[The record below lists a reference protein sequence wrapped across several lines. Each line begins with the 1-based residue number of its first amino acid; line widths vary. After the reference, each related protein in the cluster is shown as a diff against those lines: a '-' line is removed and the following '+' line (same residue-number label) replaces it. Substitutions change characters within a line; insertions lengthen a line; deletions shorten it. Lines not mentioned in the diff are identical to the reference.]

1 LCARTAQKLT
11 KSGPNICLLNCL
23 VWEAC
28 GHHKAALVGLRPPVP
43 HSSCCHCEGPT
54 SSPLVPL
61 QTGAEIRQRVSFL
74 IMHNIHSFQTLVS
87 PINPQASGLLTA
99 WEREQTLGTLPSGLQ
114 LAGSLDF
121 TTEGGNITNRSHGEF
136 SHNRW
141 PFAQLK
147 PIPFTCYNHLLYLP
161 NP

>member
-1 LCARTAQKLT
+1 MCTNSPETNRKEE

-28 GHHKAALVGLRPPVP
+28 GRLKAALVGLRPPVP

-61 QTGAEIRQRVSFL
+61 QTGAEIWQGVSFL

-121 TTEGGNITNRSHGEF
+121 TTEGGREHYEQISWRVQPQSLAVCTAEAYTLHM
-136 SHNRW
+136 
-141 PFAQLK
+141 L
-147 PIPFTCYNHLLYLP
+147 
-161 NP
+161 